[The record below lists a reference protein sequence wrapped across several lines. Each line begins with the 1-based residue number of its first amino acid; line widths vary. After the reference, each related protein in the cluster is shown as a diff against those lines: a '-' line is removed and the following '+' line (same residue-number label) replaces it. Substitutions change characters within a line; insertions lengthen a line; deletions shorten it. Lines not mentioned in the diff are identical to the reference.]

1 MPEFV
6 LRLFGIEVARL
17 DITPD
22 PEVEEEEEEEPHDYK
37 VTTSDLSFGF
47 SPDPLFVDFEW
58 EEDEE

>member
-37 VTTSDLSFGF
+37 VTTSDVSFGF
-47 SPDPLFVDFEW
+47 APDPLFFQFEW
-58 EEDEE
+58 EDDEE